1 MLYRQRSTRGIDQR
15 MLVHG
20 FPGGWRA
27 DETAGSH
34 RVATRARFAA
44 VHGVN
49 DPAPWLRFYGKVPA
63 HLDYPERTL
72 YQMIAATA
80 QRSPDALA
88 WDFFDTTA
96 DYRALLASIDRCA
109 DALHA
114 LGLGRGERLLIAM
127 PTMPQGVIAFY
138 AANKLGAVPAMI
150 HPLSTTPEIEHYLDA
165 SGAEIA
171 LTLDACYGRVAAA
184 RPRRPLRH
192 LLLARVGDYLSPL
205 KQVVFWLRKGR
216 HIAPVPA
223 DPRVHGWRELLA
235 AAHPSAP
242 AAEGRTHDA
251 AAILFSGGTT
261 ALPKGIV
268 LSHRNFIAQGMQTA
282 AWAQFG
288 AADSIL
294 AILPIFHG
302 FGLGVC
308 VNATFM
314 AGGRSILVPSFDAA
328 SVARLLRRKRPSL
341 LVGVPTL
348 YAALADDR
356 RLADVDWS
364 FLRAA
369 FSGADTLPR
378 PVKERFE
385 AMVAGGGGDVRL
397 LEGYGLTE
405 AVTAIMAMPLDCYRE
420 GSIGV
425 PFPDML
431 ACICRPGSADVVAI
445 GEEGEICISGPAL
458 MQGYL
463 DQPEATDEALRR
475 HADGRVWLHTG
486 DLGRQDADGFFY
498 FSVRLKRMIK
508 SSGFNVYPAQVE
520 AVLDRHPAVA
530 EACVVG
536 VPDAVQVERVIAF
549 VVLKASAAADDAT
562 AAALIEHCR
571 EHLIKWSCP
580 REIVFRAGL
589 PKTLVG
595 KLDYRILRQQHIERE
610 QASG

>member
-1 MLYRQRSTRGIDQR
+1 MLCTATQGRRAYAKAAEDGDSTRD
-15 MLVHG
+15 V
-20 FPGGWRA
+20 
-27 DETAGSH
+27 
-34 RVATRARFAA
+34 FAA
-44 VHGVN
+44 VHAVSAA
-49 DPAPWLRFYGKVPA
+49 APWLRFYGKVPDR
-63 HLDYPERTL
+63 LDYPECSL

-80 QRSPDALA
+80 RRTPDATA

-96 DYRALLASIDRCA
+96 SYRALLASIDRCA

-114 LGLGRGERLLIAM
+114 LGLGQGDRLLIAL

-138 AANKLGAVPAMI
+138 AASKLGAVPAMI

-171 LTLDACYGRVAAA
+171 LTLDACYGRLVAA
-184 RPRRPLRH
+184 RPQRPLRH
-192 LLLARVGDYLSPL
+192 LLLARIGDYLSPPKRL
-205 KQVVFWLRKGR
+205 VFWWRKGR

-223 DPRVHGWRELLA
+223 DPRVHGWRELLGT
-235 AAHPSAP
+235 AHPP
-242 AAEGRTHDA
+242 AGEAACSTHDP

-261 ALPKGIV
+261 GLPKGIV

-282 AWAQFG
+282 AWG
-288 AADSIL
+288 RLDAADSIL

-308 VNATFM
+308 VNAVFM
-314 AGGRSILVPSFDAA
+314 AGGKSILVPTFDAA

-348 YAALADDR
+348 YAALTRDR
-356 RLADVDWS
+356 RLARADLS

-378 PVKERFE
+378 QVKERFE
-385 AMVAGGGGDVRL
+385 AMVVAGGGEVRL

-405 AVTAIMAMPLDCYRE
+405 AVTAIMAMPVDCYRE

-425 PFPDML
+425 PFPDMH
-431 ACICRPGSADVVAI
+431 ARICRPGSEHEVAV

-458 MQGYL
+458 MHGYL
-463 DQPEATDEALRR
+463 DQPEATAEALRR

-520 AVLDRHPAVA
+520 AVLDQHPAVA

-536 VPDAVQVERVIAF
+536 VPDPDQVERVIAF
-549 VVLKASAAADDAT
+549 VVLQESAEAT
-562 AAALIEHCR
+562 ATALIDYCR
-571 EHLIKWSCP
+571 ERLIKWSCP
-580 REIVFRAGL
+580 REIAFRTGL

-595 KLDYRILRQQHIERE
+595 KIDYRVLRQEYIDRE
-610 QASG
+610 QAST